1 MILKF
6 FILTLD
12 EEIFNLYLGLSI
24 APFIVKSAFTIPPIS
39 GLDKIFCNFAKS
51 ILLCLFLIPKV
62 FSFKLT
68 PPVNPNISPY
78 FLSIISKP
86 LIEAIPSE

>member
-12 EEIFNLYLGLSI
+12 EEIFNLYFGLSI
-24 APFIVKSAFTIPPIS
+24 VPFIIRSVFTIPLIS

-51 ILLCLFLIPKV
+51 ICLCLFFISKV

-68 PPVNPNISPY
+68 SPVNPNISPY
-78 FLSIISKP
+78 FLSIISKS
-86 LIEAIPSE
+86 LIEATPS